1 MNFLELPSTLEK
13 EIYEAFDGV
22 QLGDGIG
29 YFEADAIDGY
39 LKKDSAEYQAWKEKD
54 ERLDWKKLVPLFEK
68 DEGDM
73 QVLFMDAKGL
83 HYYLPVFLLA
93 GTSLNFF
100 CENFLE
106 AMDSP
111 PLPEEADEWTQ
122 WNRQKYF
129 TLKALL
135 SPAQKRCLL
144 GCLEYLADYPGW
156 IKYFQFE
163 KGMSRKKAIVHARDW
178 DECKTWLRM
187 KKHLDTSI

>member
-13 EIYEAFDGV
+13 EIYEAFEGV

-39 LKKDSAEYQAWKEKD
+39 LGKDSAEYQAWKEKD

-100 CENFLE
+100 CEKFLD

-135 SPAQKRCLL
+135 SAPRAGLRPARPPRGSRKLGAARRFLESPAQKRCLL
-144 GCLEYLADYPGW
+144 GSLEYLAD
-156 IKYFQFE
+156 
-163 KGMSRKKAIVHARDW
+163 
-178 DECKTWLRM
+178 
-187 KKHLDTSI
+187 